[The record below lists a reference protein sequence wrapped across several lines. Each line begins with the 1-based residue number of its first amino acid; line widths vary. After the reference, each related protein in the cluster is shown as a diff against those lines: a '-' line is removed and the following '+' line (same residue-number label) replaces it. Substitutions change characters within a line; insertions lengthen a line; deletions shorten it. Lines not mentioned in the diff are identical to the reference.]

1 MWIYGSIVFLCC
13 LTVQGEEECEPGQYG
28 DGCSKSCSRNCKP
41 LPNGIVRCHKETGE
55 CFEGCEAGV
64 YGDQCDEPC
73 SKHCLGNTCNMHN
86 GHCALGCIENHIGV
100 FCEIYKGTTSSS
112 HTTVTTGVVPTS
124 SSQVVIPVVV
134 AILVLILVGVVVI
147 FIWHRKKKKKKKKK
161 KEESQRDPDVEVG
174 FLPAPVSETQIE
186 SGRRETLRGSSQ
198 DDSALSERIALIPG
212 SSQMSDVHATSGE
225 GDTPMPGTPSRPDTR
240 ATPTPARRDARA
252 DDDLHVACREG
263 NLAEVKRI
271 LDTGRA
277 DVNCRSVDGMTP
289 VMWAALGGHRDV
301 VELLVSRGADVSL
314 VDDNGDNILHCA
326 CMVGDRKTVEFVLSL
341 DVVDINSRGWRSN
354 TPVMEAAEG
363 GHRDVVE
370 LLVSRGADVS
380 LVDDDGN
387 NILHC
392 ACMVGDRKT
401 VEFVLSQDGVDINVR
416 NNDGE
421 TAADVARDRGHHQLW
436 DFLVSHGTHTVK

>member
-100 FCEIYKGTTSSS
+100 FCEIYNGITIVHQGTTSSS

-147 FIWHRKKKKKKKKK
+147 FIWHRKK
-161 KEESQRDPDVEVG
+161 EESQRDPDVEVG
-174 FLPAPVSETQIE
+174 FLP
-186 SGRRETLRGSSQ
+186 
-198 DDSALSERIALIPG
+198 
-212 SSQMSDVHATSGE
+212 
-225 GDTPMPGTPSRPDTR
+225 